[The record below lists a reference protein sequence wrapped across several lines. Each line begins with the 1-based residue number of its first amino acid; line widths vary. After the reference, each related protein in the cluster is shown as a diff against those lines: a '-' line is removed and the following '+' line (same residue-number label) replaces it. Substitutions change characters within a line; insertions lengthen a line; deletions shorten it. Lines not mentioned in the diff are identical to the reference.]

1 MHSLKRL
8 RPVLPR
14 ANTLTQLNLGRCTR
28 HSHFLTSDTQPSY
41 RTRLSPL
48 SPIKEILYSDVHS
61 LLELKMVTVDI
72 ESVRYVQDFIGP
84 KYQLPEAVIRELLC
98 ISHTLTPS
106 AQQGKPFQ
114 EQTASIEDT
123 LGYGSIN
130 SRVLLGQHAY
140 KFAVFSYLTKVPSW
154 SRKKANLM
162 NFDICRSGLADRL
175 SRDETLVLAF
185 VKNTNLIKSLYVPLP
200 DEGERVR
207 RGQAFKKMHN
217 THLATKMLFALIS
230 SIQIEH
236 GGDKAEQFVHEVI
249 LEGYMT
255 SGLLNLV

>member
-1 MHSLKRL
+1 MQSLRGL
-8 RPVLPR
+8 RPHLSRSNP
-14 ANTLTQLNLGRCTR
+14 LIQHNLVRWTR

-48 SPIKEILYSDVHS
+48 SPIKEIIYSDVHS

-84 KYQLPEAVIRELLC
+84 KFELPEAVIRELLC

-106 AQQGKPFQ
+106 TQRKGTPFQ
-114 EQTASIEDT
+114 AQKTHIEDT
-123 LGYGSIN
+123 LGYGAIN
-130 SRVLLGQHAY
+130 SRILLGQHAY

-162 NFDICRSGLADRL
+162 NFDICRTGLAERL
-175 SRDETLVLAF
+175 TRDETLVLAF
-185 VKNTNLIKSLYVPLP
+185 VKNTKLVKSLYVPLP
-200 DEGERVR
+200 EETTYKRQV
-207 RGQAFKKMHN
+207 FKKMHD
-217 THLATKMLFALIS
+217 THYATKLLFALIA
-230 SIQIEH
+230 SIQLEH
-236 GGDKAEQFVHEVI
+236 GGNRAEEFVHEVI